1 MARENLRAKERIMNN
16 PWAQMTDAEKIE
28 ILRNNLIRLGELV
41 NMILSKHDVLAQ
53 THQVLANLAQETAKE
68 VEKLK
73 DQ

>member
-1 MARENLRAKERIMNN
+1 MST
-16 PWAQMTDAEKIE
+16 PWPQMTDAEKID

-41 NMILSKHDVLAQ
+41 NLILSKHDALAQ

-68 VEKLK
+68 VEKLR